1 VERTAPICC
10 RFLLFLLYV
19 GLSSVISEKS
29 MTGAVGVCGYSP
41 ERQRA
46 LVLKKPIELDDKGAW
61 GTKFAHELS
70 NARVPFNV
78 DAILRF

>member
-1 VERTAPICC
+1 
-10 RFLLFLLYV
+10 
-19 GLSSVISEKS
+19 